1 MLNDLTK
8 EEIAEL
14 NDLLE
19 QLKQIEQLSEKSR
32 KEKIM
37 GEIVATL
44 VFLLTGSVMLYIG
57 PGVIGYLI
65 WLALYGF
72 LLYFIFGIRK
82 SDVPEYAECAKA
94 AKYTVSDCI
103 KIIERNRIAE
113 IVYKDPEFYVEK
125 YNKLIRYLPDVDS
138 KTLKRLIYQKSKNK
152 SN

>member
-44 VFLLTGSVMLYIG
+44 VF
-57 PGVIGYLI
+57 
-65 WLALYGF
+65 
-72 LLYFIFGIRK
+72 
-82 SDVPEYAECAKA
+82 C
-94 AKYTVSDCI
+94 
-103 KIIERNRIAE
+103 
-113 IVYKDPEFYVEK
+113 
-125 YNKLIRYLPDVDS
+125 
-138 KTLKRLIYQKSKNK
+138 
-152 SN
+152 

>member
-82 SDVPEYAECAKA
+82 SNLPEYDECVKA

-103 KIIERNRIAE
+103 KIIEHNRVAE
-113 IVYKDPEFYVEK
+113 IVYKDPEFYIEK
-125 YNKLIRYLPDVDS
+125 YNRLIRYLPAVDN
-138 KTLKRLIYQKSKNK
+138 KTLKKLIYQKPQNK
-152 SN
+152 

>member
-19 QLKQIEQLSEKSR
+19 QLKQIEQLSEKSI

-72 LLYFIFGIRK
+72 LLYFIFDIRK
-82 SDVPEYAECAKA
+82 SDVPEYAECVKA

-103 KIIERNRIAE
+103 KVIEHNQIAE
-113 IVYKDPEFYVEK
+113 IVYKDPEFYIEK
-125 YNKLIRYLPDVDS
+125 YNKLIRYFPTADN
-138 KTLKRLIYQKSKNK
+138 KTLKRLIHQKPQSK
-152 SN
+152 

>member
-44 VFLLTGSVMLYIG
+44 FFCQLEPKQKGHPL
-57 PGVIGYLI
+57 
-65 WLALYGF
+65 
-72 LLYFIFGIRK
+72 
-82 SDVPEYAECAKA
+82 DVLF
-94 AKYTVSDCI
+94 VL
-103 KIIERNRIAE
+103 
-113 IVYKDPEFYVEK
+113 EK
-125 YNKLIRYLPDVDS
+125 L
-138 KTLKRLIYQKSKNK
+138 
-152 SN
+152 